1 MSKQINKY
9 TVDKLSDKIK
19 ALKTELK
26 QYEDELERRKQVI
39 SFGVPFIPR
48 NEEKY
53 WFITDRGYVSHLINE
68 DTLIDRDTIEFLNS
82 FCSKESA
89 ERHLEMLLDW
99 RKDGLLANAKGEPIN
114 IKVLLPLLKNG
125 YVAMDKDGVWFW
137 YSEKPILE
145 NSCWGM
151 RKGFCSRICGF
162 NLKLA
167 EDWETSLMKC
177 GL

>member
-19 ALKTELK
+19 ALKMELK
-26 QYEDELERRKQVI
+26 QYEDELERRKQVV

-48 NEEKY
+48 NKEKY

-82 FCSKESA
+82 FRSKESA
-89 ERHLEMLLDW
+89 EKHLEMLSDW
-99 RKDGLLANAKGEPIN
+99 RKDGLLANAKGEPID
-114 IKVLLPLLKNG
+114 IKVLLPLMKKG
-125 YVAMDKDGVWFW
+125 WVAMDKCGNWFW

-151 RKGFCSRICGF
+151 RKGFCRRICGF